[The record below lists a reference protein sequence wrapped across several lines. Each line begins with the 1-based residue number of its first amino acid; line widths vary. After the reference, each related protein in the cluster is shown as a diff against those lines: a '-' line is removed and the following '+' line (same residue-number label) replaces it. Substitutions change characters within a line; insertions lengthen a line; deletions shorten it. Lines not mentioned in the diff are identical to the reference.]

1 LRDRPTGID
10 DTCRVSSSYVAVI
23 GASEASD
30 TELAYAIRV
39 GTLLAQADAILISGG
54 LGGVMRA
61 SCKAAVENGGLTVGL
76 LPGRD
81 RRDGNEFL
89 TVALPTG
96 LGELRNGLVVG
107 AADAVIAIG
116 GGWGTLSEI
125 ALAMRGRRP
134 LVALHSW
141 DVKPPG
147 EIDQHITRVDSP
159 EEAVEMALGMYA
171 S

>member
-1 LRDRPTGID
+1 
-10 DTCRVSSSYVAVI
+10 VSSTYVAVI

-39 GTLLAQADAILISGG
+39 GMLLAQADAILISGG
-54 LGGVMRA
+54 MEGVMRA
-61 SCKAAVENGGLTVGL
+61 SCQAAVENGGVTVGL

-96 LGELRNGLVVG
+96 MGELRNGLVVG

-125 ALAMRGRRP
+125 ALAMRGKRP

-141 DVKPPG
+141 DVTPPG
-147 EIDQHITRVDSP
+147 EIDQHIVRVESP
-159 EEAVEMALGMYA
+159 EEAVEVALTLIA
-171 S
+171 SRPM